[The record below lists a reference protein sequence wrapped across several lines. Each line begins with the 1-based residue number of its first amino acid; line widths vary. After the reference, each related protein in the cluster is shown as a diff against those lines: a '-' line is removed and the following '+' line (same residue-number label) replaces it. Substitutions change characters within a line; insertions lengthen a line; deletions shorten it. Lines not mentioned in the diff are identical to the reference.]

1 MSGPSPAGTDQRC
14 SLLIGGYH
22 VNALGSPTTGSTET
36 ERPSYSPSAFVRARK
51 KAGLPK
57 SLVLYCARHDFGTYV
72 LQKTGNIAVVMNA
85 MGHSDVKTAMTYQ
98 HPELNV
104 VREAINARQ
113 LSGHVLGH
121 RSEMTGRAN

>member
-1 MSGPSPAGTDQRC
+1 MNKQW
-14 SLLIGGYH
+14 
-22 VNALGSPTTGSTET
+22 
-36 ERPSYSPSAFVRARK
+36 VRARTK
-51 KAGLPK
+51 VGLPQN
-57 SLVLYCARHDFGTYV
+57 LVLYCARYDFGTYV
-72 LQKTGNIAVVMNA
+72 LQKTGNIAVVMNT

-121 RSEMTGRAN
+121 RSEATERVN

>member
-1 MSGPSPAGTDQRC
+1 MPED
-14 SLLIGGYH
+14 
-22 VNALGSPTTGSTET
+22 
-36 ERPSYSPSAFVRARK
+36 
-51 KAGLPK
+51 
-57 SLVLYCARHDFGTYV
+57 LVLYYARPDFGSYV

-85 MGHSDVKTAMTYQ
+85 MRHSDVKTAMTYQ

-121 RSEMTGRAN
+121 RSEMTGEAN

>member
-1 MSGPSPAGTDQRC
+1 MSDRSPAGTDQRC
-14 SLLIGGYH
+14 SLW
-22 VNALGSPTTGSTET
+22 VQ
-36 ERPSYSPSAFVRARK
+36 ART

-57 SLVLYCARHDFGTYV
+57 NLVLYCARHDFGTYV
-72 LQKTGNIAVVMNA
+72 QRTGNIAVVMNA

-104 VREAINARQ
+104 GREVINARQ

-121 RSEMTGRAN
+121 RSEITEKAN